1 MVAPKPDGS
10 NVMKSNTV
18 KKEADAVA
26 PSGSQ
31 SLFKRLLGSSQ
42 DNRQFVIGV
51 VIVVLAMIA
60 PEIFG
65 SIYWRHNFQIIGVL
79 VIVSIF
85 LNFLYMDA
93 GQISFGQGAVLG
105 ASAYTTAVLY
115 GTMGVSF
122 PLAALAGI
130 SASLIFG
137 LAFALPALR
146 VQYYYLGFV
155 TFGASLVFPEL
166 IVAFDEVTKGING
179 IPLNFGSFPRQTV
192 LGIPILSIAVTVAV
206 CGSLA
211 VIMWLRRTVFGRAL
225 RISAFSPEAAQSL
238 GISPGRMRSAAF
250 LISALGAGVA
260 GVLYAPVVGFVG
272 PSAFNIE
279 LSVLFFFVIIVG
291 GRGQLIGPIIG
302 IVLIYLVPNML
313 LADSVDFRLL
323 IYGGIALTVMLVF
336 PDGIVGTVQ
345 RWFVR
350 EGSLPNLDFPIER
363 AVQNS
368 SRKVSPT
375 ATGETEAPPIELKG
389 ITKNF
394 GSVIA
399 LEDVDLVVQRGEIH
413 GLIGANGSGKTTLL
427 NVLSRMIQHDAGTL
441 KVFGKNVQK
450 YGPARIPHL
459 GVGRTFQTP
468 RIFDDM
474 TVWENIEV
482 GIDARPN
489 QLVPVPSDLVSE
501 LKDRFSNCL
510 AQLVPHGPRR
520 SIEVLRVVLSGA
532 EILLL
537 DEPAA
542 GLSTRER
549 AEFVK
554 LLRRLRDEG
563 GKSIVLVEHDL
574 DLVLEVA
581 DRVTVLDV
589 GKVVANGTPAE
600 VTKDPAVRPLFLRT
614 SDASS

>member
-1 MVAPKPDGS
+1 MQTNSDNKKVGDVE
-10 NVMKSNTV
+10 NTKST
-18 KKEADAVA
+18 
-26 PSGSQ
+26 
-31 SLFKRLLGSSQ
+31 SLLTRLLGSNRDS
-42 DNRQFVIGV
+42 RQFVIGSII
-51 VIVVLAMIA
+51 VILAMVG
-60 PEIFG
+60 PEIFE

-93 GQISFGQGAVLG
+93 GQISFGQGAILG
-105 ASAYTTAVLY
+105 GSAYTTAVLY
-115 GTMGVSF
+115 GTMGISF
-122 PLAALAGI
+122 PLAALGGMG
-130 SASLIFG
+130 ASVILG

-155 TFGASLVFPEL
+155 TFGAALVFPEL
-166 IVAFDEVTKGING
+166 IVAFDEVTNGING
-179 IPLNFGSFPRQTV
+179 IPLSFGSFPRQTI
-192 LGIPILSIAVTVAV
+192 LGIPILSIAVTLCV
-206 CGSLA
+206 CGSLG
-211 VIMWLRRTVFGRAL
+211 VMVWLRKTVFGRAL
-225 RISAFSPEAAQSL
+225 RISSFSPEAAQSL

-250 LISALGAGVA
+250 LIAATGAGVA

-272 PSAFNIE
+272 PTAFNIE

-302 IVLIYLVPNML
+302 IMLIYLVPNVL

-323 IYGGIALTVMLVF
+323 TYGAIALSVMLLF

-345 RWFVR
+345 NWFVR
-350 EGSLPNLDFPIER
+350 EKTMPALDFPIER

-368 SRKVSPT
+368 FKKGSRTNSVSNDS
-375 ATGETEAPPIELKG
+375 PPIELKG
-389 ITKNF
+389 VKKFF
-394 GSVIA
+394 GHVIA
-399 LEDVDLVVQRGEIH
+399 LDGVDLVVQRGEIH

-427 NVLSRMIQHDAGTL
+427 NVLSRMIQHNEGSL
-441 KVFGKNVQK
+441 KVFGKDVQN

-482 GIDARPN
+482 GLDVRPS
-489 QLVPVPSDLVSE
+489 QLDPIPADLITE
-501 LKDRFSNCL
+501 LKDRYSDSL
-510 AQLVPHGPRR
+510 AKLVPHGPRR

-542 GLSTRER
+542 GLSARER
-549 AEFVK
+549 EEFVS
-554 LLRRLRDEG
+554 LLRKLRDEG

-574 DLVLEVA
+574 DLVLDVA

-589 GKVVANGTPAE
+589 GRVVANGTPSE
-600 VTKDPAVRPLFLRT
+600 VTQDPAVRPLFLRT

>member
-1 MVAPKPDGS
+1 MTS
-10 NVMKSNTV
+10 TST
-18 KKEADAVA
+18 KKETGTKAS
-26 PSGSQ
+26 SGSR
-31 SLFKRLLGSSQ
+31 SLINRLLGS
-42 DNRQFVIGV
+42 DRDHRQFIIGT
-51 VIVVLAMIA
+51 VIVVLAMMA

-93 GQISFGQGAVLG
+93 GQISFGQGAILG

-115 GTMGVSF
+115 GTLGVSF
-122 PLAALAGI
+122 PLAALAGMV
-130 SASLIFG
+130 ASIIFG

-155 TFGASLVFPEL
+155 TFGAALVFPEL
-166 IVAFDEVTKGING
+166 IVVFDEVTNGING
-179 IPLNFGSFPRQTV
+179 IPLSFGSFPKQTV
-192 LGIPILSIAVTVAV
+192 LGIPTLSIAVTVAV
-206 CGSLA
+206 STSLA
-211 VIMWLRRTVFGRAL
+211 FMVWLRRTTFGRAL

-238 GISPGRMRSAAF
+238 GISPGRMRSVAF
-250 LISALGAGVA
+250 LIAAVGAGVA

-272 PSAFNIE
+272 PTAFNIE

-291 GRGQLIGPIIG
+291 GRGQIMGPIVG
-302 IVLIYLVPNML
+302 IILIYLVPNML

-323 IYGGIALTVMLVF
+323 IYGVIALTVMLLF

-345 RWFVR
+345 RWFTT
-350 EGSLPNLDFPIER
+350 EKPAPDLDFPIER
-363 AVQNS
+363 AIQNS
-368 SRKVSPT
+368 SRKGDQADT
-375 ATGETEAPPIELKG
+375 ATDAAEAPPIELKG
-389 ITKNF
+389 IKKYF
-394 GSVIA
+394 GLVAA
-399 LEDVDLVVQRGEIH
+399 LDGVDLVVQRGEIH

-427 NVLSRMIQHDAGTL
+427 NVLSRMIRHDSGTL
-441 KVFGKNVQK
+441 KVFGKDVQN
-450 YGPARIPHL
+450 YSASRIPGL
-459 GVGRTFQTP
+459 GIGRTFQTP

-482 GIDARPN
+482 GIDVRSN
-489 QLVPVPSDLVSE
+489 QLAPVPSDLISE
-501 LKDRFSNCL
+501 LKDRYSEGL
-510 AQLVPHGPRR
+510 AKQVPHGPRR
-520 SIEVLRVVLSGA
+520 SIEVLRVVLTGA

-549 AEFVK
+549 EEFVN

-589 GKVVANGTPAE
+589 GKVVASGTPTE
-600 VTKDPAVRPLFLRT
+600 VTQNPAVRPLFLRT